1 MPKSYSDDLRRK
13 VLERY
18 RLGEDTLEDVAE
30 RFSVS
35 LGWVKKISAT
45 FTRTGQMER
54 PLPARVGRKSKVTP
68 EVDAFVGE
76 AVKSQPDVTLVE
88 LQLALY
94 QQKRFQLS
102 IGSLWNLLGRLNL
115 RHKKND
121 SRRRT
126 GLRDR

>member
-18 RLGEDTLEDVAE
+18 RLGEDTLEDLAE

-126 GLRDR
+126 GLRDG

>member
-18 RLGEDTLEDVAE
+18 RLGEDTLEDLAE

-102 IGSLWNLLGRLNL
+102 IGSMWNLLGRLNL